1 MNVEE
6 ELKKIKFAE
15 LSMVKEK
22 LLHKILLTRK
32 LRREFDLEL
41 DLKDLDSVAA
51 AKMEEKIK

>member
-6 ELKKIKFAE
+6 ELRKIKFAE

-22 LLHKILLTRK
+22 LLHKILLMRK
-32 LRREFDLEL
+32 LRREFDREL
-41 DLKDLDSVAA
+41 DLEDLDSIAA